1 MNRSIAA
8 PAVIN
13 PTAAFGEGPL
23 RNRRRRHGLPK
34 TGVVTGMHLR
44 LFPTVE
50 APSQARREVA
60 SLATRIDRDSLSN
73 VSTVISELVTISVAH
88 GASKL
93 IELSLAV
100 DDGKLEGA
108 LCDDG
113 SGARAVDRARK
124 LRDNSLV
131 LQIVDGLAE
140 EWGTGGNE
148 IWFRMAV
155 QPI

>member
-1 MNRSIAA
+1 
-8 PAVIN
+8 
-13 PTAAFGEGPL
+13 
-23 RNRRRRHGLPK
+23 
-34 TGVVTGMHLR
+34 MHLR